1 MEVEFNA
8 GLTGNTP
15 VGQTPVRREPAQSAQ
30 SAAAASAMSFDNT
43 QALEQTLKETPTVRP
58 EAISRATA
66 LLSDP
71 SYPSNDVLDRVA
83 NVLSQNITGE
93 PS

>member
-8 GLTGNTP
+8 GLTGNIP
-15 VGQTPVRREPAQSAQ
+15 VGQSPIRREPAQS
-30 SAAAASAMSFDNT
+30 AASAMSFDNT

-58 EAISRATA
+58 EAVNRAAA

-71 SYPSNDVLDRVA
+71 EYPSNEVMNRVA
-83 NVLSQNITGE
+83 TVLAQNISGQQ

>member
-15 VGQTPVRREPAQSAQ
+15 VSQSPVRREPAQSA
-30 SAAAASAMSFDNT
+30 AAASPMSFDST

-58 EAISRATA
+58 EAINRAAA

-71 SYPSNDVLDRVA
+71 NYPSDDLMDRVA

-93 PS
+93 QSS

>member
-15 VGQTPVRREPAQSAQ
+15 VGQSPVRREPAQS
-30 SAAAASAMSFDNT
+30 AASAMSFDNT

-58 EAISRATA
+58 EAVNRAAA

-71 SYPSNDVLDRVA
+71 NYPSDEVLDRA
-83 NVLSQNITGE
+83 ATALAQNITGQQ

>member
-15 VGQTPVRREPAQSAQ
+15 VSQSPVRREPAQT
-30 SAAAASAMSFDNT
+30 AASPMSFDNT
-43 QALEQTLKETPTVRP
+43 QALEQTLKQTPTVRP
-58 EAISRATA
+58 DVVNRAAA

-71 SYPSNDVLDRVA
+71 EYPSDEVLDRVA
-83 NVLSQNITGE
+83 NTLVQNISG
-93 PS
+93 PQQS

>member
-15 VGQTPVRREPAQSAQ
+15 VGQTPVRREPAQSA
-30 SAAAASAMSFDNT
+30 AAASAMSFDNT
-43 QALEQTLKETPTVRP
+43 EALEQTLKQTPTVRP
-58 EAISRATA
+58 EAVSRAAA

-71 SYPSNDVLDRVA
+71 GYPSNEVLDRVA
-83 NVLSQNITGE
+83 TVLSQNIAGE
-93 PS
+93 LS

>member
-15 VGQTPVRREPAQSAQ
+15 VSQSPVRREPAQS
-30 SAAAASAMSFDNT
+30 AASAMSFDNT
-43 QALEQTLKETPTVRP
+43 QALEQTLKETTTVRP
-58 EAISRATA
+58 EAVNRAAT

-71 SYPSNDVLDRVA
+71 NYPSDEVMDRVA
-83 NVLSQNITGE
+83 TALAQNITGQQA
-93 PS
+93 P

>member
-8 GLTGNTP
+8 GLTGNIP
-15 VGQTPVRREPAQSAQ
+15 VSQSPVRREPAQSA
-30 SAAAASAMSFDNT
+30 ASEMSFDNT

-58 EAISRATA
+58 EAINRAAA

-71 SYPSNDVLDRVA
+71 GYPSDEVMNRVA
-83 NVLSQNITGE
+83 TVLAQNIGGQQPT
-93 PS
+93 